1 MASSTGSGSAS
12 STAASPLTRAE
23 ALARVRA
30 LFWQSGNVK
39 VAAVTAFVAVPVL
52 GLWYM
57 NFHISAWARP
67 RVLEA
72 REWVLG
78 RADVENGQLRHA
90 MGMKAVVRPSDN
102 LFAHSTHKREG
113 EEVA

>member
-1 MASSTGSGSAS
+1 
-12 STAASPLTRAE
+12 
-23 ALARVRA
+23 
-30 LFWQSGNVK
+30 
-39 VAAVTAFVAVPVL
+39 
-52 GLWYM
+52 
-57 NFHISAWARP
+57 
-67 RVLEA
+67 VLEA